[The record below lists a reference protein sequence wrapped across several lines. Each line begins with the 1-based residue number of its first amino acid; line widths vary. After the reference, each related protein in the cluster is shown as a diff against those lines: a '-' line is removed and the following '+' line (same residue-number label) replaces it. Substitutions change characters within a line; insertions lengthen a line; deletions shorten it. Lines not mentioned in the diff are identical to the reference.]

1 MNEQENINLVKQ
13 SYERFL
19 KGDIAGVIQMASDD
33 VEWETPGPSDIPT
46 AGVFKGKEQVGQF
59 FSKLANTFEPV
70 SFTPQEFIAQNDKV
84 VTLGEYTWRVKSNGR
99 TFSSKWAHGSTI
111 GNGKFSSFRE
121 YGDTAAAAEAIRGK

>member
-1 MNEQENINLVKQ
+1 MKEEENINLVKQ

-19 KGDIAGVIQMASDD
+19 QGDIAGVIQMATDD

-46 AGVFKGKEQVGQF
+46 AGKYKGAEQVGQF

-99 TFSSKWAHGSTI
+99 TFSSKWAHVSTI
-111 GNGKFSSFRE
+111 RNGKFTRFCE
-121 YGDTAAAAEAIRGK
+121 YTDTAAAVEAIRGK

>member
-19 KGDIAGVIQMASDD
+19 KGDITGVIQMATDD
-33 VEWETPGPSDIPT
+33 VEWETPGPSDIPM
-46 AGVFKGKEQVGQF
+46 AGKYKGHEQVGQF
-59 FSKLANTFEPV
+59 FTKLANTFEPV

-99 TFSSKWAHGSTI
+99 TFSSKWAHVATVRD
-111 GNGKFSSFRE
+111 GKLSSFRE
-121 YGDTAAAAEAIRGK
+121 YTDTAAAVDAIRGK